1 MTRRGSMFAN
11 LKIRYRLALLVAG
24 ALILMLTT
32 AGYGLMVLRA
42 SILEDKRIETREIVN
57 LAYSIAEHYGKQ
69 AEAGKLSQ
77 DDARERAQTEIA
89 ALRYE
94 SDNYFSQYD
103 TAYRMLRHPFKP
115 ELNGKDLGDLKDS
128 TGKRIVYELVEASKR
143 GKGEFVEY
151 LWPRGADKTPLP
163 KLATARLYAPWGLVI
178 ASGIY
183 IDDVDTQ
190 FRQAAGIIGM
200 GIASGM
206 LLLVALS
213 WFIATGITR
222 PLGELSEGM
231 NRAAASGDLGHP
243 ILVGSGAEI
252 GAIAQAFNTLQ
263 QKFGEIIRD
272 IADSSQQVL
281 AASEQLSSSIR
292 RIEQSSAR
300 QSDAAAATAST
311 IEEVSQSIASTT
323 SSLQQLTGI
332 AGSSQSLTEEGHR
345 VVSQASGEMSRIA
358 QSISGTAQAVDQLG
372 HESRRISDIVA
383 VIRDIA
389 DQTNL
394 LALNAAIEAARAG
407 ESGRGFAVV
416 ADEVRKLAERTA
428 HSTSEITG
436 MIGAIQLRT
445 EQAVGEISQVSGMAL
460 NGVSL
465 AEKAGDSVGG
475 INGSVGQVSRIV
487 ADIARAAQEQ
497 HLASASI
504 SGHIE
509 DISRQAFENTS
520 AIRDVAEA
528 ALSLEKMAENM
539 RGTISRFHV

>member
-1 MTRRGSMFAN
+1 MLSN
-11 LKIRYRLALLVAG
+11 LKIRHRLALLVVG
-24 ALILMLTT
+24 ALVLMVAT
-32 AGYGLMVLRA
+32 AAYGLLILRA

-69 AEAGKLSQ
+69 AEIGKLPLEE
-77 DDARERAQTEIA
+77 AKERAQTEIA

-94 SDNYFSQYD
+94 GDNYFSQYD
-103 TAYRMLRHPFKP
+103 TSYRMVRHPFKP
-115 ELNGKDLGDLKDS
+115 ELNGKDLSELKDS
-128 TGKRIVYELVEASKR
+128 TGKRIVYEMVEAAKR

-163 KLATARLYAPWGLVI
+163 KLATARLYAPWGLIV

-190 FRQAAGIIGM
+190 FRQAASVIGIGIG
-200 GIASGM
+200 IGM
-206 LLLVALS
+206 LLLVGLS
-213 WFIATGITR
+213 WTIATGITR
-222 PLGELSEGM
+222 PLTQLSEGM
-231 NRAAASGDLGHP
+231 HLAAASGDLSQP
-243 ILVGSGAEI
+243 IQIRSRAEI
-252 GAIAQAFNTLQ
+252 GAIAKAFNTLQ
-263 QKFGEIIRD
+263 QKFGDIIRD
-272 IADSSQQVL
+272 ISASSQQVL

-332 AGSSQSLTEEGHR
+332 AGSSRQLTEDGR
-345 VVSQASGEMSRIA
+345 SVVNEASGEMSRIA

-372 HESRRISDIVA
+372 EESRRISDIVA

-428 HSTSEITG
+428 QSTSEITG
-436 MIGAIQLRT
+436 MIGSIQSRT
-445 EQAVGEISQVSGMAL
+445 ERAVDEIGQVSGMAL
-460 NGVSL
+460 NGVTL
-465 AEKAGDSVGG
+465 AEKAGDSVTS
-475 INGSVGQVSRIV
+475 ISGSVGEVSQIV
-487 ADIARAAQEQ
+487 ADIARAAEEQ
-497 HLASASI
+497 HIASASI

-509 DISRQAFENTS
+509 DISRQAYENTS

-528 ALSLEKMAENM
+528 ARGLEKMAESM
-539 RGTISRFHV
+539 RSTIARFRI

>member
-1 MTRRGSMFAN
+1 MLSN
-11 LKIRYRLALLVAG
+11 LKIRHRLALLVVG
-24 ALILMLTT
+24 ALILMVAT
-32 AGYGLMVLRA
+32 AAYGLLVLRA
-42 SILEDKRIETREIVN
+42 SIIEDKRIETREIVN

-69 AEAGKLSQ
+69 AETGKLPLEE
-77 DDARERAQTEIA
+77 AKERAQTEIA

-94 SDNYFSQYD
+94 ADNYFSQYD
-103 TAYRMLRHPFKP
+103 TAYRMVRHPFKP
-115 ELNGKDLGDLKDS
+115 ELNGKDLSELKDS
-128 TGKRIVYELVEASKR
+128 TGKRIVYEMVEAAKR

-163 KLATARLYAPWGLVI
+163 KLATARLYAPWGLVV

-190 FRQAAGIIGM
+190 FRQAASVIGIGIG
-200 GIASGM
+200 IGM
-206 LLLVALS
+206 LLLVGLS
-213 WFIATGITR
+213 WTIATGITR
-222 PLGELSEGM
+222 PLTQLSEGM
-231 NRAAASGDLGHP
+231 HQAAASGDLSHP
-243 ILVGSGAEI
+243 ILVHSGAEI
-252 GAIAQAFNTLQ
+252 GAIAKAFNTLQ
-263 QKFGEIIRD
+263 QKFGDIIRD
-272 IADSSQQVL
+272 ISTSSQQVL
-281 AASEQLSSSIR
+281 AASEQLSSSIL

-332 AGSSQSLTEEGHR
+332 AGSSRQLTEDGR
-345 VVSQASGEMSRIA
+345 SVVNEASGEMSRIA

-372 HESRRISDIVA
+372 EESRRISDIVA

-428 HSTSEITG
+428 QSTSEITG
-436 MIGAIQLRT
+436 MIGSIQSRT
-445 EQAVGEISQVSGMAL
+445 EKAVDEIGQVSGMAL
-460 NGVSL
+460 NGVTL
-465 AEKAGDSVGG
+465 AEKAGDSVTC
-475 INGSVGQVSRIV
+475 ISGSVGEVSQIV
-487 ADIARAAQEQ
+487 ADIARAAEEQ
-497 HLASASI
+497 HVASASI

-509 DISRQAFENTS
+509 DISRQAYENTS

-528 ALSLEKMAENM
+528 AQGLEKMAENM
-539 RGTISRFHV
+539 RSTIARFHI